1 MVELQSLAPMVFKSE
16 RIGRVAVVI
25 WELETSTRVNAS
37 WPFEIF
43 LGLEVQVKNL
53 SRLHTLEETVL

>member
-1 MVELQSLAPMVFKSE
+1 MVKLRSPPPMVFKSE
-16 RIGRVAVVI
+16 RIGRVASVI
-25 WELETSTRVNAS
+25 WEYETSTRVNAS

-53 SRLHTLEETVL
+53 SR

>member
-1 MVELQSLAPMVFKSE
+1 MVFKSE
-16 RIGRVAVVI
+16 RIGRVASVI